1 MKTLQRYIIIDR
13 GKQEITDT
21 DRTKRYTIDEKQMR
35 TSCNRYTLYSTR
47 MQNIVIYEW
56 INKST
61 HRNRIKTSTEPEKLW
76 VSMEELIRE
85 NK

>member
-35 TSCNRYTLYSTR
+35 TSCNRYTLYTIQYSNAEHSDIR
-47 MQNIVIYEW
+47 V
-56 INKST
+56 
-61 HRNRIKTSTEPEKLW
+61 EK
-76 VSMEELIRE
+76 
-85 NK
+85 